1 MAKIVNRE
9 ETQTTPIDDL
19 FILPNEKEDDV
30 ARTAALGRDSE
41 IETHK

>member
-19 FILPNEKEDDV
+19 FILPNANITRK
-30 ARTAALGRDSE
+30 T
-41 IETHK
+41 ITT